1 MTLFDGVFLV
11 YPACAG
17 WLGSVRGD
25 VIHWDDDSQAPICLL
40 SSSATCAGCFKLTK
54 ASAASTVHHHGA
66 TIFGFIPIMGIR

>member
-25 VIHWDDDSQAPICLL
+25 VIHWDDDSQAPVCLL
-40 SSSATCAGCFKLTK
+40 SSSATCAGCYGCLLIIP
-54 ASAASTVHHHGA
+54 ASR
-66 TIFGFIPIMGIR
+66 M